1 MDEQQRAAFL
11 ISQSV
16 AALIEAMGM
25 HAENMQRKHLGHS
38 MAYTEDSFLRLIER
52 SGVGHN
58 AALNALSEG

>member
-25 HAENMQRKHLGHS
+25 HAENMQREQLGHS

>member
-16 AALIEAMGM
+16 AALIETMGM
-25 HAENMQRKHLGHS
+25 HAENMQREQLGHS
-38 MAYTEDSFLRLIER
+38 MAYTEDSFLLLIER